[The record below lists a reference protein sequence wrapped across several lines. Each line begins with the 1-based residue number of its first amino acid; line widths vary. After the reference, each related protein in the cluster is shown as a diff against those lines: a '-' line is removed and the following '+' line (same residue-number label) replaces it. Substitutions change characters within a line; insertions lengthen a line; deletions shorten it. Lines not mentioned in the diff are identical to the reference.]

1 MKIIRTEKK
10 LDKNQNLIRILWI
23 FNIPILKRIRHIQE
37 RVITGG
43 GVSKSMYGMSIESA
57 V

>member
-43 GVSKSMYGMSIESA
+43 GGVSKISYGISI
-57 V
+57 